1 MPIPR
6 SFEPID
12 TKIRAALEKIK
23 SNPRSRDAVKK
34 YAFPVILFVF
44 VIALSLMR
52 INGSSVTAYNYYSFY
67 GENYRDPNLLYG
79 VPRGIRSDEWSVS
92 TPWTLAQA
100 QSGFPVHNQLY
111 LAGQY
116 FNQTDVPV
124 ASWTA
129 LFKPQYWAYFVLPLE
144 QAFAFK
150 WWFRGF
156 LLAVAVYLLGI
167 RLVGKHYFILSL
179 ASLAFVLSPFFQWWY
194 SNFAIEIPAYA
205 IFTFLCFLAI
215 MDDAKRALF
224 RPLPFVLFVF
234 FAACFIFPL
243 YPPFQIPLVIFLALA
258 GIGHVLSS
266 VQQAGTKN
274 LLRAALGLLIC
285 FLCVGAIL
293 GLYYVTNRQ
302 GIQAMLNTV
311 YPGARQQF
319 GADPTF
325 FIKLMGGFFNI
336 QLQNDTQFIP
346 EVLYNQS
353 EAASF
358 FYLSLFLLPFYVFLV
373 GRDIRQRQPL
383 DYLVVMSLL
392 ALLIFLVWGFIGLP
406 DGIAKIL
413 LLNYVSPTR
422 TQLAMGLINYILIL
436 IYLYVFTIPNTRAY
450 KIAAGLYSAAVF
462 LAVAGSG
469 CYMENRWP
477 GFPGGPRL
485 MIFLIAFI
493 VGCLVYLLLNQRKK
507 LFFSILLLFT
517 LGSSLYVNPLY
528 RGLSPLRNAELVAA
542 IKGVENPQAA
552 WLTFNN
558 NGLANYL
565 AANGVKV
572 LNGTY
577 YSPNLAFW
585 SQFDPSGQYL
595 EVYNRYAHILATP
608 ITDPDKIEFNLFTA
622 DTIEI
627 KISPCNPLLA
637 RLGVDYFT
645 FKSPPVGYACLSP
658 VESLKYTGL
667 SIYIYARNKE

>member
-6 SFEPID
+6 SFEPIQ
-12 TKIRAALEKIK
+12 TKIRAAVEKIK
-23 SNPRSRDAVKK
+23 SDPRSSDAVKK

-44 VIALSLMR
+44 VMVLSLMR
-52 INGSSVTAYNYYSFY
+52 ISGSSVAVYNYYNFY
-67 GENYRDPNLLYG
+67 GKNYRDPNLLYG
-79 VPRGIRSDEWSVS
+79 VPRAIRSDEWLVL

-100 QSGFPVHNQLY
+100 QSGFPAYNQLY
-111 LAGQY
+111 LAGQH
-116 FNQTDVPV
+116 FNQTEAPV

-129 LFKPQYWAYFVLPLE
+129 VFKPLNWAYFVLPLE
-144 QAFAFK
+144 QAFAFR
-150 WWFRGF
+150 WWFKGF
-156 LLAVAVYLLGI
+156 LLALAVYLLGI
-167 RLVGKHYFILSL
+167 RLVGNHYLILSL

-194 SNFAIEIPAYA
+194 STGAIEIPAYA

-215 MDDAKRALF
+215 VDDAKRALI
-224 RPLPFVLFVF
+224 RPLHVILFVF

-258 GIGHVLSS
+258 GIGYVLSN
-266 VQQAGTKN
+266 VREIGTKG
-274 LLRAALGLLIC
+274 LLRAALGLLMGI
-285 FLCVGAIL
+285 LCVGAIL
-293 GLYYVTNRQ
+293 GLYYLTNRQ
-302 GIQAMLNTV
+302 GIQAIMNTA
-311 YPGARQQF
+311 YPGARQEF

-325 FIKLMGGFFNI
+325 FLKLMAGFFNI
-336 QLQNDTQFIP
+336 QLQNDALILP
-346 EVLYNQS
+346 ETLENQS

-358 FYLSLFLLPFYVFLV
+358 FFLSLFLIPFYVYLI
-373 GRDIRQRQPL
+373 GRDIRQRKPINF
-383 DYLVVMSLL
+383 LVVMSLL
-392 ALLIFLVWGFIGLP
+392 AMFVFLVWGLVGLP
-406 DGIAKIL
+406 AGLAKIL
-413 LLNYVSPTR
+413 LLNYVPPKR
-422 TQLAMGLINYILIL
+422 MLLAMELINHVLIL
-436 IYLYVFTIPNTRAY
+436 VYLYRSRIPKTGPY
-450 KIAAGLYSAAVF
+450 KTAAGLYSVAVF
-462 LAVAGSG
+462 LTVAGLG
-469 CYMENRWP
+469 YYMENHWP

-507 LFFSILLLFT
+507 LFFGIFLLFT

-528 RGLSPLRNAELVAA
+528 RGLSPLRNEALVTAV
-542 IKGVENPQAA
+542 KTVEDPQAA
-552 WLTFNN
+552 WLTYNN
-558 NGLANYL
+558 VALANYL

-577 YSPNLAFW
+577 HTPNVAFW

-608 ITDPDKIEFNLFTA
+608 ITDPDKIEFNLFVA

-645 FKSPPVGYACLSP
+645 FKSPVDYACLSP
-658 VESLKYTGL
+658 VEALEFTDL